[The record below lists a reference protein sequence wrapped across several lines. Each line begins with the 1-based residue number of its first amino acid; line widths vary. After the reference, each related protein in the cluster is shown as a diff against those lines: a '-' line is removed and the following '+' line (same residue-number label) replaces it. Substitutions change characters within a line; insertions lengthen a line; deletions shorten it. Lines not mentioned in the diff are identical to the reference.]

1 MQLIP
6 PQKTTKKTP
15 QKNRRLNKDFK
26 NVAAVGKRR
35 LMMLTISRM
44 KDKLN
49 KGIGSTRYHLYLLSV
64 HFNQM
69 LVREENWY
77 FCRTR

>member
-1 MQLIP
+1 
-6 PQKTTKKTP
+6 
-15 QKNRRLNKDFK
+15 
-26 NVAAVGKRR
+26 
-35 LMMLTISRM
+35 MLTISRM